1 MENYI
6 EGLNPQ
12 QLEAVKATEGRIRVV
27 AGAGSGK
34 TKTLTSRFCYLI
46 DKLGIS
52 PAHVLC
58 LTFTNKAAN
67 EMRKRI
73 AKFIPESDVNDF
85 ICTIHGFCVKILRR
99 DIYRLGYPKS
109 FTILDE
115 EDRKSTAKQI
125 LKESKLNYVEEDL
138 KEEAE
143 EPVVEEPVE
152 TAVEEIV
159 SEEPAVEV
167 PTEEPITEEVD
178 ETPKKKASKKK

>member
-34 TKTLTSRFCYLI
+34 TKTLTSRFCYLV

-52 PAHVLC
+52 PAHILC

-73 AKFIPESDVNDF
+73 AKFIPEGDVNDF

-125 LKESKLNYVEEDL
+125 LQELGLDREK
-138 KEEAE
+138 
-143 EPVVEEPVE
+143 
-152 TAVEEIV
+152 
-159 SEEPAVEV
+159 
-167 PTEEPITEEVD
+167 
-178 ETPKKKASKKK
+178 